1 MICHQMGEKKML
13 FKLLK
18 TQGKSVGLDF
28 LMTNIVQTSN

>member
-1 MICHQMGEKKML
+1 ML

-28 LMTNIVQTSN
+28 LMTNIVQTSNWWKW